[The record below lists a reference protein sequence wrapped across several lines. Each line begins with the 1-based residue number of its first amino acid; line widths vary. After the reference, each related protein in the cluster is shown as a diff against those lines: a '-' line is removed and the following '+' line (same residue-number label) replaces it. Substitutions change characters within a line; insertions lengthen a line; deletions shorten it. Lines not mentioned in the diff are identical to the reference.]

1 MKQHSLERTT
11 AWLTTWSLILLV
23 AVAQED
29 VHPDVV
35 AVVDVAGAVRPT
47 PLWASS
53 YSDGENCYCLPSL
66 DSAIGNFVVETPLGW
81 LTTQEVCDLLGTGPG
96 RLGQPLYNDIQ
107 CGNGPPNADENEFLC
122 PGRTD
127 IGETG
132 CGQIGPKWNFDNANL
147 ADGPPRLPS
156 LPEDIHPDIVA
167 VIDVVGGVTPNGR
180 SWADSYSFGNKC
192 YCATTFDHDIADV
205 LVETP
210 QGWMTIR
217 QACELLGPGPGI
229 EGRPVY
235 NDIQCGN
242 GPPNNAGDEH
252 VCPGRTDVRRL
263 ERGRLASIFRPLFSR
278 TVYNEM
284 PHHDAS
290 PLYNSQL
297 GPEGCGQIGPRWN
310 FDAIKSLPPGSA
322 PAALPSSLAA
332 GAVSVPM
339 LPGLGVITGYLFCVL
354 NWQLFDLVP

>member
-1 MKQHSLERTT
+1 
-11 AWLTTWSLILLV
+11 
-23 AVAQED
+23 
-29 VHPDVV
+29 
-35 AVVDVAGAVRPT
+35 
-47 PLWASS
+47 
-53 YSDGENCYCLPSL
+53 
-66 DSAIGNFVVETPLGW
+66 
-81 LTTQEVCDLLGTGPG
+81 
-96 RLGQPLYNDIQ
+96 
-107 CGNGPPNADENEFLC
+107 
-122 PGRTD
+122 